1 MLDWTE
7 IMLRLGIATLAGG
20 LIGLNRD
27 LHGKPIG
34 LKTLAL
40 VSLATAM
47 LLVMVHSDDVK
58 IVSDAG
64 SRVIQGIL
72 TGIGFLGAGVIVH
85 AGRHFRVRGLTS
97 AACTWLAAC
106 IGIVCGLGQWR
117 LVIVALVITFAVL
130 TVGGRMERWLHNRL
144 GGKDAAEQEPP
155 SASSSDKYRNSRL
168 FNRRVRTSLAD
179 RPRPCSWQSRAPSP
193 WPCRNFPP
201 HLCAR
206 FCGAG
211 NPPTEIR

>member
-7 IMLRLGIATLAGG
+7 IILRLGVATLAGG

-34 LKTLAL
+34 LKTLGL

-47 LLVMVHSDDVK
+47 LMVPVHSDEAR

-64 SRVIQGIL
+64 SRVMQGIL

-117 LVIVALVITFAVL
+117 LVSVALVITFAIL
-130 TVGGRMERWLHNRL
+130 TIGGRMERWLHKKL
-144 GGKDAAEQEPP
+144 GGADETAQDTPAAASPDKP
-155 SASSSDKYRNSRL
+155 S
-168 FNRRVRTSLAD
+168 V
-179 RPRPCSWQSRAPSP
+179 
-193 WPCRNFPP
+193 
-201 HLCAR
+201 
-206 FCGAG
+206 
-211 NPPTEIR
+211 

>member
-1 MLDWTE
+1 LLDWTE
-7 IMLRLGIATLAGG
+7 IILRLGVATLAGC

-34 LKTLAL
+34 LKTLGL
-40 VSLATAM
+40 VSLATATM
-47 LLVMVHSDDVK
+47 LVPVHSDQVWL
-58 IVSDAG
+58 VSDAG

-117 LVIVALVITFAVL
+117 LVTVALVITFAIL
-130 TVGGRMERWLHNRL
+130 IIGARMERWLHKKL
-144 GGKDAAEQEPP
+144 GGEGETAQKSPAAAP
-155 SASSSDKYRNSRL
+155 SDKL
-168 FNRRVRTSLAD
+168 
-179 RPRPCSWQSRAPSP
+179 PM
-193 WPCRNFPP
+193 
-201 HLCAR
+201 
-206 FCGAG
+206 
-211 NPPTEIR
+211 

>member
-1 MLDWTE
+1 LLDWSE
-7 IMLRLGIATLAGG
+7 IILRLGIATLAGG

-47 LLVMVHSDDVK
+47 LLVLVHSDEAK

-64 SRVIQGIL
+64 SRVMQGIL

-117 LVIVALVITFAVL
+117 LVIIALVITFAVL
-130 TVGGRMERWLHNRL
+130 TVGGRMERWLHKRL
-144 GGKDAAEQEPP
+144 GGKGEPEQESPP
-155 SASSSDKYRNSRL
+155 DALSDK
-168 FNRRVRTSLAD
+168 
-179 RPRPCSWQSRAPSP
+179 
-193 WPCRNFPP
+193 
-201 HLCAR
+201 
-206 FCGAG
+206 
-211 NPPTEIR
+211 PPTSPPA

>member
-7 IMLRLGIATLAGG
+7 IILRLGVATLAGG
-20 LIGLNRD
+20 LIGLDRD

-34 LKTLAL
+34 LKTLSL

-47 LLVMVHSDDVK
+47 LLVLVHSDEAR

-85 AGRHFRVRGLTS
+85 AGWDLRVRGLTS

-106 IGIVCGLGQWR
+106 TGIVCGLGQWR
-117 LVIVALVITFAVL
+117 LVIVALFITFAVL
-130 TVGGRMERWLHNRL
+130 TVGGRVERWLHKRL
-144 GGKDAAEQEPP
+144 GGKDETVPEPP
-155 SASSSDKYRNSRL
+155 PATLPD
-168 FNRRVRTSLAD
+168 
-179 RPRPCSWQSRAPSP
+179 
-193 WPCRNFPP
+193 
-201 HLCAR
+201 
-206 FCGAG
+206 
-211 NPPTEIR
+211 E